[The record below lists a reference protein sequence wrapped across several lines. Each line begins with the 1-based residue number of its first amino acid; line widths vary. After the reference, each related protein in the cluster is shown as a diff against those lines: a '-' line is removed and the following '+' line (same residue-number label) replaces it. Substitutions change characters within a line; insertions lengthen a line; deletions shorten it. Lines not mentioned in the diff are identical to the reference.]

1 MKYRYFWTRININN
15 LKFIW
20 PLPKYKNHTQFLRL
34 RHIII
39 SLPYQETNFLEALI
53 KPDDKGGLMKHLC
66 GWMLHFSEPSVLLS
80 SAVTV
85 SHVGPSSSS
94 SSSSSTAVMAS
105 LSAAGLKIAERL
117 SLTD

>member
-1 MKYRYFWTRININN
+1 MKYRFFWTRININN

-20 PLPKYKNHTQFLRL
+20 PLPKYKNHAQFLRL

-39 SLPYQETNFLEALI
+39 SLPCQETNFLEALI

-66 GWMLHFSEPSVLLS
+66 GWMLHFSALSVLLS